1 MNGSPGARS
10 RPQANAGQKQIPLDT
25 QAANA
30 VFRASPRQ
38 LQQYLAAKYAPALP
52 NEVEDTEEDLEETEL
67 DDYDEEGW
75 PENDE
80 LHEGTLEQPM
90 GPSPFDVEEPACD
103 RSDLYIIA
111 VDQDKEGVC
120 SCTSLAHSWM
130 AGDYPD
136 EEFLLGTLG
145 VFLEATAAWLEENK
159 QSFLKSPSLA
169 NFLEG
174 ESQDDLENDPIVT
187 QKGFLARIN
196 RDQGT
201 DFDSTR
207 FTSIA
212 DFLALDFEGQLCLLK
227 ESLFSED
234 AQKAAAVR
242 LFAMKCDNTEVF
254 RGLPFK
260 LTAEEKKS
268 LGRLQGRNLS
278 ELGDDEKRIVLQDEL
293 KRYLG
298 TAKLKLD
305 VKKSWEEVIERLT
318 ENPHDLL
325 RRQR

>member
-1 MNGSPGARS
+1 MGS
-10 RPQANAGQKQIPLDT
+10 
-25 QAANA
+25 
-30 VFRASPRQ
+30 
-38 LQQYLAAKYAPALP
+38 
-52 NEVEDTEEDLEETEL
+52 
-67 DDYDEEGW
+67 
-75 PENDE
+75 
-80 LHEGTLEQPM
+80 
-90 GPSPFDVEEPACD
+90 SPFDVEEPAYD

-111 VDQDKEGVC
+111 VDQDEEGVC

-145 VFLEATAAWLEENK
+145 VFLEATAAWLENNK

-169 NFLEG
+169 SFLEG
-174 ESQDDLENDPIVT
+174 ESQEDLENDPIVT

-201 DFDSTR
+201 DFDLTR

-212 DFLALDFEGQLCLLK
+212 DFLALDFGGQLCLLK
-227 ESLFSED
+227 EALFSED
-234 AQKAAAVR
+234 ARKAAAVR
-242 LFAMKCDNTEVF
+242 LFAMKCGNA
-254 RGLPFK
+254 GLFGGLS
-260 LTAEEKKS
+260 LTLSPGDKKH
-268 LGRLQGRNLS
+268 LERIRGRNLS
-278 ELGDDEKRIVLQDEL
+278 DLNDNEKRIVLQDQL

-298 TAKLKLD
+298 PAKLKLD
-305 VKKSWEEVIERLT
+305 VKKSWEEVIQRLT

>member
-1 MNGSPGARS
+1 MNGSQEQEAGPG
-10 RPQANAGQKQIPLDT
+10 NAGQKQIPLDT

-145 VFLEATAAWLEENK
+145 VFSRSKPRRGWRKTSSLFLRAPVWRIFWRESHRTILRTTQLSPRRGFWPVLTVTRGQTSIRPGLP
-159 QSFLKSPSLA
+159 QSPIFSRWILKGSSACLKSP
-169 NFLEG
+169 FF
-174 ESQDDLENDPIVT
+174 
-187 QKGFLARIN
+187 QK
-196 RDQGT
+196 
-201 DFDSTR
+201 TR
-207 FTSIA
+207 
-212 DFLALDFEGQLCLLK
+212 K
-227 ESLFSED
+227 
-234 AQKAAAVR
+234 R
-242 LFAMKCDNTEVF
+242 LP
-254 RGLPFK
+254 R
-260 LTAEEKKS
+260 
-268 LGRLQGRNLS
+268 
-278 ELGDDEKRIVLQDEL
+278 
-293 KRYLG
+293 
-298 TAKLKLD
+298 
-305 VKKSWEEVIERLT
+305 
-318 ENPHDLL
+318 
-325 RRQR
+325 